1 MIEKILRGTL
11 LTALFAIPFIPL
23 IIIES
28 MFFPYIVGKNFAF
41 RLLVEIA
48 GAAWVGLALIDE
60 RYRPKKSLIWTL
72 SGAFVLVVLVADLL
86 GISPAKSI
94 WSNFERMEG
103 WVTLAHLFVLLTAM
117 YSVLTRE
124 LWNRFFYTTLG
135 ASTLI
140 ALYGL
145 LQALGLATIST
156 QSGYRVDATFGN
168 ATYTAVYM
176 MFHLFFIALVWERLW
191 REGIAGR
198 LTHIFFTALL
208 VLHGVVLF
216 LTATRGAVLGAVI
229 GAAVASAMLMIG
241 ASSSRNAWRASAAV
255 LGVILVGSL
264 GFYMARNTSLVQN
277 SEALRRL
284 TNISLTES
292 TISARFMN
300 WGMAWEGV
308 KQRPLLGWGQENYNV
323 VFNQNYNPNM
333 YAQEQWFDRVHN
345 VIFDWLIAAG
355 IVGLLLYLS
364 IIAAVLY
371 GIWFSGAFLI
381 AERSILTGLVA
392 AYTFQNM
399 AVFDNLTSSILWFV
413 LVGYVAY
420 RVADHAQALPVVKMV
435 PVDKK
440 FHMAVGV
447 ATVLLVWGVG
457 WYVNAAPLAKNRALL
472 QAAIPQSTPEQNLE
486 LFKAAV
492 AVQSPIGEQELREQ
506 LIQFAARVQQSQVT
520 PETKA
525 AFAALALEEMQKQ
538 ASAAPGDARFPFFLG
553 MLYQV
558 MGNKAEAITSYEKAV
573 ELSPNK
579 QSMLYQLGKA
589 YLDAGRIPEG
599 VAQFKKAFELA
610 PQNEEARNIYAAIAI
625 QTQQFA
631 IADELLAPFIAEAR
645 APDARVISA
654 YAQQGKYEP
663 LIAMWTKRIA
673 AEPQDAQARFALAAT
688 YYSAGKKADA
698 VKTLEQ
704 AARDIPETA
713 VQAAQYIEEI
723 KNGKATKR

>member
-1 MIEKILRGTL
+1 
-11 LTALFAIPFIPL
+11 
-23 IIIES
+23 
-28 MFFPYIVGKNFAF
+28 
-41 RLLVEIA
+41 
-48 GAAWVGLALIDE
+48 
-60 RYRPKKSLIWTL
+60 
-72 SGAFVLVVLVADLL
+72 
-86 GISPAKSI
+86 
-94 WSNFERMEG
+94 
-103 WVTLAHLFVLLTAM
+103 
-117 YSVLTRE
+117 
-124 LWNRFFYTTLG
+124 
-135 ASTLI
+135 
-140 ALYGL
+140 
-145 LQALGLATIST
+145 
-156 QSGYRVDATFGN
+156 
-168 ATYTAVYM
+168 
-176 MFHLFFIALVWERLW
+176 
-191 REGIAGR
+191 
-198 LTHIFFTALL
+198 
-208 VLHGVVLF
+208 
-216 LTATRGAVLGAVI
+216 
-229 GAAVASAMLMIG
+229 
-241 ASSSRNAWRASAAV
+241 V

-355 IVGLLLYLS
+355 IVGLVLYLS
-364 IIAAVLY
+364 IIFAVLY
-371 GIWFSGAFLI
+371 GVWFSGAFLI
-381 AERSILTGLVA
+381 AERSILTGLIA

-399 AVFDNLTSSILWFV
+399 AVFDNITSSVLWFV
-413 LVGYVAY
+413 VVGYVAY
-420 RVADHAQALPVVKMV
+420 RVAEHGGAV
-435 PVDKK
+435 PAIKLSVVDKK
-440 FHMAVGV
+440 FHVPV
-447 ATVLLVWGVG
+447 AIGTVLLVWGVA

-472 QAAIPQSTPEQNLE
+472 QAAIPQATPEQNLE
-486 LFKAAV
+486 LFKEAV

-520 PETKA
+520 PETKS

-538 ASAAPGDARFPFFLG
+538 ASSSPTDARFPFFVG

-558 MGNKAEAITSYEKAV
+558 MGNKAKAISAYEKAV

-625 QTQQFA
+625 QTQQFDVA
-631 IADELLAPFIAEAR
+631 NELLAPFIAESR

-673 AEPQDAQARFALAAT
+673 TEPQDAQARFALAAT
-688 YYSAGKKADA
+688 YFSAGKKTDA
-698 VKTLEQ
+698 IKVLEQ
-704 AARDIPETA
+704 VARDIPATA
-713 VQAAQYIEEI
+713 VQAAQYIDEI
-723 KNGKATKR
+723 KNGKKK

>member
-1 MIEKILRGTL
+1 MIEKMLRGTL
-11 LTALFAIPFIPL
+11 LTALFALPFVPL

-48 GAAWVGLALIDE
+48 GASWVGLALIDE
-60 RYRPKKSLIWTL
+60 RYRPKKSLVWTV
-72 SGAFVLVVLVADLL
+72 SGAFVLVVLIADLL
-86 GISPAKSI
+86 GVSPGKSI

-103 WVTLAHLFVLLTAM
+103 WVTLAHLFVLLTVM
-117 YSVLTRE
+117 YSVFTKE

-140 ALYGL
+140 AVYGL
-145 LQALGLATIST
+145 LQALGLAAIST

-176 MFHLFFIALVWERLW
+176 MFHIFFITLVWERLW
-191 REGIAGR
+191 REGVAGR
-198 LTHIFFTALL
+198 LTHAFFTSLL
-208 VLHGVVLF
+208 VLHGAVLF
-216 LTATRGAVLGAVI
+216 LTATRGAVLGAII
-229 GAAVASAMLMIG
+229 GAAVASATLMIG

-255 LGVILVGSL
+255 LGIILVGSL
-264 GFYMARNTSLVQN
+264 GFYMARNTSVVQN

-355 IVGLLLYLS
+355 IVGLLLYLG
-364 IIAAVLY
+364 IIVSVLY
-371 GIWFSGAFLI
+371 GVWFSGAFLM
-381 AERSILTGLVA
+381 AEKSIITGLVA

-399 AVFDNLTSSILWFV
+399 AVFDNVTSSLLWFV

-420 RVADHAQALPVVKMV
+420 RVADHVQALPVIKA
-435 PVDKK
+435 PVLEKK
-440 FHMAVGV
+440 FHVPAAIAVVLLLWGV
-447 ATVLLVWGVG
+447 A

-472 QAAIPQSTPEQNLE
+472 QAAIPQATPEQNLE
-486 LFKAAV
+486 LFKAAI
-492 AVQSPIGEQELREQ
+492 AVNSPIGEQELREQ

-538 ASAAPGDARFPFFLG
+538 ASSSPQDARFPFFLG

-558 MGNKAEAITSYEKAV
+558 MGNKGEAISAYEKAV

-599 VAQFKKAFELA
+599 VSQFKKAFELA

-625 QTQQFA
+625 QAQQFSL
-631 IADELLAPFIAEAR
+631 ADELLAPFIAEAR

-698 VKTLEQ
+698 IKTLEQ
-704 AARDIPETA
+704 AARDIPAT
-713 VQAAQYIEEI
+713 AAQATKYIEEI
-723 KNGKATKR
+723 KTGKK